1 VKLRVL
7 HALSVFSR
15 LPGLIRKGWHDHCHE
30 FRGRDEAESML
41 PRQEA
46 DVEKSPFK
54 PKDLELLVLKAL
66 AGERV
71 SLLLGRRRYTLTVD
85 PVFRIEEGVDGF
97 LYLCMG
103 LTSLRRRLSALA
115 EGGETGKGTIAEL
128 GGAQGSH

>member
-1 VKLRVL
+1 
-7 HALSVFSR
+7 
-15 LPGLIRKGWHDHCHE
+15 
-30 FRGRDEAESML
+30 M
-41 PRQEA
+41 
-46 DVEKSPFK
+46 EKSPFK

-85 PVFRIEEGVDGF
+85 PVFRIEEGGDGF

-103 LTSLRRRLSALA
+103 LASLRRRLSALA
-115 EGGETGKGTIAEL
+115 DGGEGGKGTIAEL